1 MQRSRLLYQINKSVE
16 LSRVNL
22 GRPPRICII
31 LHATTR
37 MTMPIPTDADSKAA
51 KPHRATP
58 TAEPDF
64 LLFLGTRVRELRNRR
79 GMTRKMAAHEAD
91 VSERHLAQLEA
102 GEGNVSIV
110 LLRRIA
116 DALSVSLAEL
126 FAPEVEEPMEKRLIH
141 RFLDRL
147 PAHRLED
154 VVFRLMR
161 DFGPEEKV
169 RRMRIA
175 LIGVRGAGKST
186 LGLRLSA
193 ETNIPFIEL
202 DREIEKDTGIPL
214 AEIFSLY
221 GQSGY
226 RAIERRTLER
236 VIHENDHAI
245 LSVGGGVVSEKE
257 TYDYLLSNCCTVWI
271 NAQPEEHMSRVMAQ
285 GDFRVMAGSDQAM
298 EDLRRILKAREPLYQ
313 KADIY
318 LDTSGSSVDQSFAKL
333 KVALQANFE

>member
-1 MQRSRLLYQINKSVE
+1 M
-16 LSRVNL
+16 
-22 GRPPRICII
+22 
-31 LHATTR
+31 
-37 MTMPIPTDADSKAA
+37 
-51 KPHRATP
+51 
-58 TAEPDF
+58 
-64 LLFLGTRVRELRNRR
+64 FLGTRVREVRNRR
-79 GMTRKMAAHEAD
+79 GMTRKMVAREAD

-116 DALSVSLAEL
+116 DALNVSLNEL
-126 FAPEVEEPMEKRLIH
+126 FAPEVEEQVEKRLIQ

-169 RRMRIA
+169 RRMRVA

-186 LGLRLSA
+186 LGSRLSA

-202 DREIEKDTGIPL
+202 DREIEKDTGMPL

-226 RAIERRTLER
+226 RSIERRTLER
-236 VIHENDHAI
+236 VIHENERAI
-245 LSVGGGVVSEKE
+245 ISVGGGMVSEKE
-257 TYDYLLSNCCTVWI
+257 TYDCLLSNCCTIWI
-271 NAQPEEHMSRVMAQ
+271 KAQPEEHMSRVMAQ

-298 EDLRRILKAREPLYQ
+298 EDLRRILEAREPLYR
-313 KADIY
+313 KADVC
-318 LDTSGSSVDQSFAKL
+318 LDTSGSSVDESFAKL
-333 KVALQANFE
+333 KAALQANFE

>member
-1 MQRSRLLYQINKSVE
+1 MM
-16 LSRVNL
+16 
-22 GRPPRICII
+22 
-31 LHATTR
+31 A
-37 MTMPIPTDADSKAA
+37 
-51 KPHRATP
+51 
-58 TAEPDF
+58 
-64 LLFLGTRVRELRNRR
+64 REAN
-79 GMTRKMAAHEAD
+79 

-116 DALSVSLAEL
+116 KALNVSLDEL
-126 FAPEVEEPMEKRLIH
+126 FAAEVEEPVERRMIR

-154 VVFRLMR
+154 VVSRLTR

-169 RRMRIA
+169 RRMRVA

-186 LGLRLSA
+186 LGSRLSS

-202 DREIEKDTGIPL
+202 DREIEKDTRMSL
-214 AEIFSLY
+214 ADIFSLY

-236 VIHENDHAI
+236 VIHENDRAI

-257 TYDYLLSNCCTVWI
+257 SYDYLLSHCCTVWI
-271 NAQPEEHMSRVMAQ
+271 KAQPEEHMSRVIAQ
-285 GDFRVMAGSDQAM
+285 GDFRVLAGSDRAM
-298 EDLRRILKAREPLYQ
+298 EDLRRILKARELLYQ
-313 KADIY
+313 KADIC
-318 LDTSGSSVDQSFAKL
+318 LDTTASSVDESFAKL
-333 KVALQANFE
+333 KAALQANLE